1 MKKSIVIVFMFLN
14 GFSFVAQS
22 KTFMKLNAI
31 YKKDKPI
38 KLIKKA
44 TKYNSKNKRDAI
56 PYYFISL
63 GNYSLYSKSN
73 NNYNFNKAVNYLK
86 KAKKY
91 NSDNTYWNTLK
102 NEFIPLKNTIQK
114 NASYYYGKNNTK
126 SLKLCKS
133 YANLFGDTLQEYH
146 QLILKK
152 SISKINHTETA
163 NTIISYWSN
172 KRDSIKAF
180 ANKFIGTPYKWA
192 GENPGGFDCSG
203 FVKYVYNHVGIKL
216 PHNANKISYLGKRV
230 SEKNAKTGDIILF
243 GHTNEKGH
251 HAYHA
256 GIIYENK
263 DGSIKL
269 IHSITTGVHITSDYE
284 NYWKERTLFIR
295 NLIDYPEN
303 NELVNKN

>member
-1 MKKSIVIVFMFLN
+1 MKKIIILLIILNPCFLAL
-14 GFSFVAQS
+14 GQS
-22 KTFMKLNAI
+22 QIHTKLNKI
-31 YKKDKPI
+31 YKKDKPL

-44 TKYNSKNKRDAI
+44 TKYNLKNKRDPI

-63 GNYSLYSKSN
+63 GNYLLFTKSN
-73 NNYNFNKAVNYLK
+73 NNYNFNKSISNLV

-91 NSDNTYWNTLK
+91 GADKTYWENFK
-102 NEFIPLKNTIQK
+102 NEFDSLKVMMIK
-114 NASYYYGKNNTK
+114 NVAYYKNNNK
-126 SLKLCKS
+126 KVVKLCENYIKI
-133 YANLFGDTLQEYH
+133 FGDTLPEYTEFCN
-146 QLILKK
+146 KK
-152 SISKINHTETA
+152 IQNKIDYET
-163 NTIISYWSN
+163 NTTRSLWSE
-172 KRDSIKAF
+172 KRDSIKVF

-192 GENPGGFDCSG
+192 GESPGGFDCSG
-203 FVKYVYNHVGIKL
+203 FVKYIYGHVNIKL
-216 PHNANKISYLGKRV
+216 PHNANKISYLGKKV

-263 DGSIKL
+263 EGEIKL
-269 IHSITTGVHITSDYE
+269 IHSITSGVHVTSDYE